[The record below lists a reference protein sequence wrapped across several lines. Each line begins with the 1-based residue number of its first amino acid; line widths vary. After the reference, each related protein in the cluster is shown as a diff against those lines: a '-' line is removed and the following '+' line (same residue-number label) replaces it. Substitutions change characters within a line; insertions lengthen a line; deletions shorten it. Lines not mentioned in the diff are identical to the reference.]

1 MTPRLLVIG
10 AVCLS
15 ACVLQAAQ
23 QLPVATAATSEPTA
37 QEQATAP
44 SATPAASDPAAPAP
58 DATSA
63 TPAAP
68 GTAAAEPAD
77 VTLTIVSPVDN
88 TMVSGNSLVRALVL
102 PPRLEVLVDSVSI
115 YADGQLLCRV
125 QAPPFECGWD
135 AGTRIREHTVRA
147 VADLRDERR
156 LIHNVRTR
164 GVEFSDSVD
173 VNVVQVTAAVSDS
186 SGKFVSQLTQGM
198 FRVYEDNVEQDV
210 THFAAEHSALEVVVA
225 VDVSGS
231 MAAAM
236 PTVRESVKRF
246 LRQLREGDSVSLLAF
261 NDTVF
266 TLGRR
271 ETSTAGRLRA
281 VDRLAAWGGTAL
293 YDTILRAL
301 DSLGRQQGR
310 RALVIF
316 SDGEDQS
323 SHAPLDNVI
332 KRVEASDATLFF
344 IGQGRG
350 AQVASLMDIQNRLSK
365 VSGGRAFQTT
375 NVNELDG
382 VFEQILNELSNQYLL
397 AYQPKSLKMD
407 DTWHDIRVQLAE
419 TSETS
424 DYKVRARQ
432 GYRAVPKRREGRP

>member
-1 MTPRLLVIG
+1 MTPRLLLFG
-10 AVCLS
+10 AICLC
-15 ACVLQAAQ
+15 AGVLQAAQ
-23 QLPVATAATSEPTA
+23 QAPVETAGALKPA
-37 QEQATAP
+37 VLEQTAP
-44 SATPAASDPAAPAP
+44 PSTEPAAPVPGASSTETAP
-58 DATSA
+58 
-63 TPAAP
+63 PEPIAP
-68 GTAAAEPAD
+68 GTATPEPAD
-77 VTLTIVSPVDN
+77 VTLTIVAPVDN
-88 TMVSGNSLVRALVL
+88 TMVSGNSLVRALIL
-102 PPRLEVLVDSVSI
+102 PPRLEVLVDSMSI

-125 QAPPFECGWD
+125 EAPPFECGWD

-147 VADLRDERR
+147 VADLRDQRR
-156 LIHNVRTR
+156 LVHNVRTR

-231 MAAAM
+231 MASAM

-293 YDTILRAL
+293 YDTVLRAL

-365 VSGGRAFQTT
+365 VSGGRAFQTA

-397 AYQPKSLKMD
+397 AYQPRSLKMD
-407 DTWHDIRVQLAE
+407 DTWHDIRVELAE

>member
-1 MTPRLLVIG
+1 MRALPLAFGVLLLTCV
-10 AVCLS
+10 VTRVES
-15 ACVLQAAQ
+15 AQLASDGSAA
-23 QLPVATAATSEPTA
+23 P
-37 QEQATAP
+37 QATAP
-44 SATPAASDPAAPAP
+44 TTTEPTAPRADSGPPGSDSATTPPVDAS
-58 DATSA
+58 
-63 TPAAP
+63 
-68 GTAAAEPAD
+68 TAPAD

-88 TMVSGNSLVRALVL
+88 TMVSGNSLVRALIL
-102 PPRLEVLVDSVSI
+102 PAKHEPLVRAVSF

-125 QAPPFECGWD
+125 DVPPYECAWD
-135 AGTRIREHTVRA
+135 AGLRIREHTVRA
-147 VADLRDERR
+147 VADLHDDRR

-164 GVEFSDSVD
+164 GVEFADSVD

-186 SGKFVSQLTQGM
+186 SGRFVPQLAKEM

-225 VDVSGS
+225 IDVSGS
-231 MAAAM
+231 MASAM

-246 LRQLREGDSVSLLAF
+246 LRQLREGDQVSLLAF
-261 NDTVF
+261 NDSVF

-271 ETSTAGRLRA
+271 ETSTAGRVRA

-301 DSLGRQQGR
+301 DTLGRQQGR

-323 SHAPLDNVI
+323 SHTPLENVVR
-332 KRVEASDATLFF
+332 RVEASDATVFF

-350 AQVASLMDIQNRLSK
+350 AQVTSLMEIQNRLSK

-375 NVNELDG
+375 DVNELDG

-397 AYQPKSLKMD
+397 AYQPRALKVD
-407 DTWHDIRVQLAE
+407 DTWHEIKVELAE

-432 GYRAVPKRREGRP
+432 GYRVVPRRREGRP